1 MVTLHHLGRGSF
13 TKIWAKYNSSPNF
26 SAYNVLIPGSFFR
39 LRLTFLRI
47 ESCKDVNFQRTGL
60 ANISIDMQCLHN
72 LLLWFLGDRLCKMRE
87 TQNWDMLIYS
97 LSLIASM
104 YILSFPSIFCCSLPF
119 SYLFSYSP
127 FPPSLSPSL
136 SPSLPHSPSLP
147 PSLLLPLFPSLL
159 LSLSLSLSL
168 SPAWI
173 GGSLVVNMA
182 VRLANLTESQRDQ
195 IRRQIFREFCNVH
208 GLLFALLITV
218 WLYWH
223 KNTQHH
229 TMGHTRYGILAPGDI
244 FCSSTALSDD
254 KAQEVIDKALKE
266 SSIDIRNIVSVLT
279 GLMGSGKTCLLSR
292 IFNQPPPSVYTSTG
306 VAEQSRRGWLHHMG
320 SMSTSCSWQPF
331 SHENVLEFLALNFY
345 QRFVPGDRF
354 HEGNTSPTGAAPL
367 ALPAPATA
375 PSSPTSTPSTTSTSA
390 TAMLV
395 QTAATTPTAG
405 DYLSTQTAPQTAA
418 SMPALVAAQHASP
431 NLSSGHFSS
440 ATSTAA
446 TLPASKDA
454 LSTPTGS
461 PGLESS
467 SAATPHLQT
476 AAATIPAQ
484 KDTQPTQTADP
495 ILKSAPLSVPMSHL
509 QTDTA
514 MPDLKDGAFGFSHG
528 STCEL
533 SSHSYQC
540 LAQPG
545 MVPTGVAPIPLQA
558 SSTVALTPTSAAKAI
573 PSSDAPS
580 QTLASMPTPG
590 ASLSPQAASQSV
602 TAMPLQTAGPKIN
615 SALPRTSMSSQASS
629 QTAAIEK
636 ALPPSGMPHLQTAAT
651 RSPLTASSQIS
662 STLPSSPPNPKAAAT
677 KLAANASLPTQMSAP
692 NLNSAPS
699 SVATPHL
706 ETAASLAPPIACR
719 PPIASFK
726 LAESSISRS
735 VIKLVKAPKGSENPS
750 RLDLAHFTDTGGQPE
765 YMGSV
770 PSLIHHCDLAM
781 LTVNLKFDV
790 DEYPPVHYHEK
801 GRKYKRA
808 LPSQFSNRQI
818 IQKLAMTLQA
828 KRFAQREGQC
838 FRLLVVATHR
848 DCVPWH
854 VRLSSRV
861 RAYHKALTEIFLPAC
876 EKELI
881 RCSADEI
888 PFVLNLKEPDSTDLA
903 KLDLIRQKVS
913 DSGVGEVV
921 KTPGAFFIFEQVLR
935 EFAEKSGHILSIE
948 ECLRIGEELKMGPD
962 MVRSALIFF
971 HRQITFLYYHHVMP
985 NLVFTRP
992 QIPLDCMNSIVHF
1005 KYKLESGELMGVT
1018 EELATSVRDGI
1029 ITEEILSQ
1037 EHFSKCFVPGL
1048 YGPCDAID
1056 LLFHTFTLA
1065 PLSCEPQ
1072 QKTGSSPAVQTKPS
1086 TPVKREKR
1094 EYLMMCLRQ
1103 AIPEKKVTQ
1112 YIPVSSEIAPL
1123 VVQFTK
1129 NCVPLS
1135 CFGRTIS
1142 CLLAMYDWELSRAD
1156 NGSPKHLASNIVSL
1170 FDSQLP
1176 VEIILRDA
1184 TSHLE
1189 VHVLPDRGF
1198 TPDRLSEVFV
1208 QIHETV
1214 FSAIKQVFD
1223 RMQLT
1228 GIEITPAFV
1237 CPCSKS
1243 FKHSHVASL
1252 HTLAGSSDGFL
1263 RCSKTRRN
1271 AGRVKRKQT
1280 VVGHTPP
1287 ASLLP
1292 PAQPSSLSTSHPSTS
1307 HPSNPHPS
1315 TSPLSTSPLSTSH
1328 PSNPHPSTL
1337 RTKRRNS

>member
-1 MVTLHHLGRGSF
+1 MAFMLLVTF
-13 TKIWAKYNSSPNF
+13 ICP
-26 SAYNVLIPGSFFR
+26 
-39 LRLTFLRI
+39 
-47 ESCKDVNFQRTGL
+47 
-60 ANISIDMQCLHN
+60 
-72 LLLWFLGDRLCKMRE
+72 
-87 TQNWDMLIYS
+87 
-97 LSLIASM
+97 
-104 YILSFPSIFCCSLPF
+104 
-119 SYLFSYSP
+119 
-127 FPPSLSPSL
+127 
-136 SPSLPHSPSLP
+136 
-147 PSLLLPLFPSLL
+147 
-159 LSLSLSLSL
+159 
-168 SPAWI
+168 
-173 GGSLVVNMA
+173 
-182 VRLANLTESQRDQ
+182 
-195 IRRQIFREFCNVH
+195 
-208 GLLFALLITV
+208 
-218 WLYWH
+218 
-223 KNTQHH
+223 
-229 TMGHTRYGILAPGDI
+229 
-244 FCSSTALSDD
+244 STALSDG
-254 KAQEVIDKALKE
+254 KAQEVIDKALEE

-292 IFNQPPPSVYTSTG
+292 IFNQLPPSVYTSTG

-320 SMSTSCSWQPF
+320 SMSSSCSWQPF
-331 SHENVLEFLALNFY
+331 SHENVLEFVGQNFY
-345 QRFVPGDRF
+345 QGFVQAEIAR
-354 HEGNTSPTGAAPL
+354 ESLTSYTSSAGTAPL
-367 ALPAPATA
+367 ALPAPTTA
-375 PSSPTSTPSTTSTSA
+375 PSSLTSPTSTSSSTSA
-390 TAMLV
+390 AMLV

-405 DYLSTQTAPQTAA
+405 DYLPIQTAPQTAVTV
-418 SMPALVAAQHASP
+418 PAPVAAQHACP
-431 NLSSGHFSS
+431 NLSLGHSS
-440 ATSTAA
+440 AATPTAA

-454 LSTPTGS
+454 VSTPTGS

-467 SAATPHLQT
+467 LSAATPHLQT
-476 AAATIPAQ
+476 AAATMPAL
-484 KDTQPTQTADP
+484 KDAQPTQTADP
-495 ILKSAPLSVPMSHL
+495 ILESAPLSVAMSHL

-514 MPDLKDGAFGFSHG
+514 MPDIKDGAFGFSHG

-545 MVPTGVAPIPLQA
+545 MVPTGMAPIPLQA
-558 SSTVALTPTSAAKAI
+558 SSTGSSSVAPTPTSAATAM
-573 PSSDAPS
+573 PSSDAHS

-590 ASLSPQAASQSV
+590 ASLSPQAASQRA
-602 TAMPLQTAGPKIN
+602 TAMPLQPASPEIS
-615 SALPRTSMSSQASS
+615 SALPRTSMSPEASS

-636 ALPPSGMPHLQTAAT
+636 ALPSFPPSDMPHLQTAAT

-662 STLPSSPPNPKAAAT
+662 SALPSGPPNPKVAAT
-677 KLAANASLPTQMSAP
+677 TLAANASLPTEMSAP
-692 NLNSAPS
+692 NLNSVPP

-706 ETAASLAPPIACR
+706 ETAASLASPIACR

-935 EFAEKSGHILSIE
+935 ESAEKSGHILSID
-948 ECLRIGEELKMGPD
+948 ECLQIGEELKMGPD

-971 HRQITFLYYHHVMP
+971 HCQITFLYYHHVMP

-992 QIPLDCMNSIVHF
+992 QIPLDCMNSIVQF

-1029 ITEEILSQ
+1029 LTEEILSH
-1037 EHFSKCFVPGL
+1037 EHFSKCFFPGL
-1048 YGPCDAID
+1048 YGPRDAID

-1072 QKTGSSPAVQTKPS
+1072 QKTGSSPAIQTKPS

-1103 AIPEKKVTQ
+1103 AIPDKNVSR
-1112 YIPVSSEIAPL
+1112 YIPASKIAPL

-1142 CLLAMYDWELSRAD
+1142 CLLAMYDWKLSRAD
-1156 NGSPKHLASNIVSL
+1156 NGSPECLASNIVSL
-1170 FDSQLP
+1170 FDSQIP
-1176 VEIILRDA
+1176 VEILLRDA

-1198 TPDRLSEVFV
+1198 TPDRVSEVFV
-1208 QIHETV
+1208 QIRETV
-1214 FSAIKQVFD
+1214 FSAIKQVFN

-1243 FKHSHVASL
+1243 LKHSHVASL

-1263 RCSKTRRN
+1263 RCSKTGKN
-1271 AGRVKRKQT
+1271 TGT
-1280 VVGHTPP
+1280 VQKKHKLWLDTRHP
-1287 ASLLP
+1287 L
-1292 PAQPSSLSTSHPSTS
+1292 PSSLLLSRPSSPPPTNPPPPSPPATHPTPI
-1307 HPSNPHPS
+1307 HPPPP
-1315 TSPLSTSPLSTSH
+1315 SPLPPSPPPTHPPPPSPLPPSLPPPSPSPTH
-1328 PSNPHPSTL
+1328 PLPTQPPPPSPFPPSLPPTHQTPPSEPREEIAEPKDESSGIKSSPTEKTFREPVKEASEEAVTEKIKPTLPLLYEWKVHEKVGTEYLIFGTILLNDEDGSLLKTIQDDCHYKCDRINCNILCDWVRGKGRPVTWRVLIETL
-1337 RTKRRNS
+1337 RTCNLNELADKIQEETQ

>member
-1 MVTLHHLGRGSF
+1 
-13 TKIWAKYNSSPNF
+13 
-26 SAYNVLIPGSFFR
+26 
-39 LRLTFLRI
+39 
-47 ESCKDVNFQRTGL
+47 
-60 ANISIDMQCLHN
+60 
-72 LLLWFLGDRLCKMRE
+72 
-87 TQNWDMLIYS
+87 
-97 LSLIASM
+97 
-104 YILSFPSIFCCSLPF
+104 
-119 SYLFSYSP
+119 
-127 FPPSLSPSL
+127 
-136 SPSLPHSPSLP
+136 
-147 PSLLLPLFPSLL
+147 
-159 LSLSLSLSL
+159 
-168 SPAWI
+168 
-173 GGSLVVNMA
+173 
-182 VRLANLTESQRDQ
+182 
-195 IRRQIFREFCNVH
+195 
-208 GLLFALLITV
+208 
-218 WLYWH
+218 
-223 KNTQHH
+223 
-229 TMGHTRYGILAPGDI
+229 
-244 FCSSTALSDD
+244 
-254 KAQEVIDKALKE
+254 
-266 SSIDIRNIVSVLT
+266 
-279 GLMGSGKTCLLSR
+279 MGSGKMCLLSR

-306 VAEQSRRGWLHHMG
+306 VAEQSLRGWLHHMG
-320 SMSTSCSWQPF
+320 SMSSSCSWQPF
-331 SHENVLEFLALNFY
+331 SYENVLEFVGQHFY
-345 QRFVPGDRF
+345 QGFFQAEIAR
-354 HEGNTSPTGAAPL
+354 ESLTSHTSSAGTAPL
-367 ALPAPATA
+367 ALPAATTA
-375 PSSPTSTPSTTSTSA
+375 PSSLTSPTSTSSSTSA
-390 TAMLV
+390 ALLV

-405 DYLSTQTAPQTAA
+405 DYLPIQTAPQTAVT
-418 SMPALVAAQHASP
+418 MPALVATQHAEIISP
-431 NLSSGHFSS
+431 NLSSGHCS
-440 ATSTAA
+440 AATPTAA

-454 LSTPTGS
+454 VSTPTGS
-461 PGLESS
+461 LGLESS
-467 SAATPHLQT
+467 LSAATPHLQT
-476 AAATIPAQ
+476 AAATMPAQ
-484 KDTQPTQTADP
+484 NDAQPTQTADP
-495 ILKSAPLSVPMSHL
+495 ILESAPLSVAMSHL
-509 QTDTA
+509 QTDTS
-514 MPDLKDGAFGFSHG
+514 MPDIKDGAFGFSHG

-545 MVPTGVAPIPLQA
+545 MVPTGMAPIPLQA
-558 SSTVALTPTSAAKAI
+558 SSTESSSVAPTPTSAATAM

-590 ASLSPQAASQSV
+590 ASLSPQAASQRA
-602 TAMPLQTAGPKIN
+602 TAMPLQTASPEIS
-615 SALPRTSMSSQASS
+615 SALPRTSMSPEASS

-636 ALPPSGMPHLQTAAT
+636 ALPNFPPSDMPHLQTAAT

-662 STLPSSPPNPKAAAT
+662 SALPSGTPYPQAAAT
-677 KLAANASLPTQMSAP
+677 TLAANASLPTQTSAP

-706 ETAASLAPPIACR
+706 ETALAPPIACR
-719 PPIASFK
+719 PRFK

-848 DCVPWH
+848 DCVPLFT
-854 VRLSSRV
+854 RQSTRV

-935 EFAEKSGHILSIE
+935 EIAEKSGHILSID
-948 ECLRIGEELKMGPD
+948 ECLQIGEELKMVPD

-992 QIPLDCMNSIVHF
+992 QIPLHCMNSIVQF
-1005 KYKLESGELMGVT
+1005 KYKLESGEMMGVT

-1029 ITEEILSQ
+1029 LTEEILSH

-1048 YGPCDAID
+1048 YGPRDAID

-1065 PLSCEPQ
+1065 PLSREPQ

-1103 AIPEKKVTQ
+1103 AIPYKNLSRH
-1112 YIPVSSEIAPL
+1112 IPASKIAPL
-1123 VVQFTK
+1123 VVQFAK

-1142 CLLAMYDWELSRAD
+1142 CLLAMYDWKLSRAD
-1156 NGSPKHLASNIVSL
+1156 NGSPECLASNIVSL
-1170 FDSQLP
+1170 FDSQIP
-1176 VEIILRDA
+1176 VEILLRDA

-1198 TPDRLSEVFV
+1198 TPDRFPEVFL
-1208 QIHETV
+1208 QIRKTV

-1243 FKHSHVASL
+1243 LKDSHVASL

-1263 RCSKTRRN
+1263 RCSKTGKN
-1271 AGRVKRKQT
+1271 TGT
-1280 VVGHTPP
+1280 VQKKHKLWLDTRHPLP
-1287 ASLLP
+1287 SSLLP
-1292 PAQPSSLSTSHPSTS
+1292 SRPPSPPPTHPPPTHPPPTHPPPTYPTPTPIHPPPHSPPATHPPPT
-1307 HPSNPHPS
+1307 HPTPIHPPPP
-1315 TSPLSTSPLSTSH
+1315 SPLPHSPRPLSPPPTH
-1328 PSNPHPSTL
+1328 QTPPSEP
-1337 RTKRRNS
+1337 R

>member
-1 MVTLHHLGRGSF
+1 MAF
-13 TKIWAKYNSSPNF
+13 
-26 SAYNVLIPGSFFR
+26 
-39 LRLTFLRI
+39 
-47 ESCKDVNFQRTGL
+47 
-60 ANISIDMQCLHN
+60 
-72 LLLWFLGDRLCKMRE
+72 LLLVTFVC
-87 TQNWDMLIYS
+87 
-97 LSLIASM
+97 
-104 YILSFPSIFCCSLPF
+104 P
-119 SYLFSYSP
+119 
-127 FPPSLSPSL
+127 
-136 SPSLPHSPSLP
+136 
-147 PSLLLPLFPSLL
+147 
-159 LSLSLSLSL
+159 
-168 SPAWI
+168 
-173 GGSLVVNMA
+173 
-182 VRLANLTESQRDQ
+182 
-195 IRRQIFREFCNVH
+195 
-208 GLLFALLITV
+208 
-218 WLYWH
+218 
-223 KNTQHH
+223 
-229 TMGHTRYGILAPGDI
+229 
-244 FCSSTALSDD
+244 STALSDD
-254 KAQEVIDKALKE
+254 KAQEAIDKALEE

-292 IFNQPPPSVYTSTG
+292 ILNQPPPSVYTSTG
-306 VAEQSRRGWLHHMG
+306 VAEQSLRGWLHHMG
-320 SMSTSCSWQPF
+320 SISSSCSWQPF
-331 SHENVLEFLALNFY
+331 SHENVLEFVGQHFY
-345 QRFVPGDRF
+345 QGFVQAEIAR
-354 HEGNTSPTGAAPL
+354 ESLTSHTSSAGTAPL
-367 ALPAPATA
+367 ALPAATTA
-375 PSSPTSTPSTTSTSA
+375 PSSLTSPTSTSSSTSA
-390 TAMLV
+390 ALLV
-395 QTAATTPTAG
+395 QTATTPTAG
-405 DYLSTQTAPQTAA
+405 DYLPIQTAPQTAVT
-418 SMPALVAAQHASP
+418 MPALVAAQHACP
-431 NLSSGHFSS
+431 NLSLGHSS
-440 ATSTAA
+440 AATPTAA

-454 LSTPTGS
+454 VSTPTCS

-467 SAATPHLQT
+467 LSAATPHLQT
-476 AAATIPAQ
+476 AAATMPAQ
-484 KDTQPTQTADP
+484 NDAQPTQTADP
-495 ILKSAPLSVPMSHL
+495 ILKSAPFSVAMSHL

-514 MPDLKDGAFGFSHG
+514 VPDIKDGAFGFSQG

-545 MVPTGVAPIPLQA
+545 MVPTGMAPIPLQA
-558 SSTVALTPTSAAKAI
+558 SSTESSSVAPTPTSAATAM
-573 PSSDAPS
+573 PSSDAPC

-590 ASLSPQAASQSV
+590 ASLSPQEASQRA
-602 TAMPLQTAGPKIN
+602 TAMPLQPASPEIS
-615 SALPRTSMSSQASS
+615 SALPRTSMSPEASS

-636 ALPPSGMPHLQTAAT
+636 ALPSFPPSGMPHLQTAAT

-662 STLPSSPPNPKAAAT
+662 SALLSGPPNPKAAAT
-677 KLAANASLPTQMSAP
+677 TLAANASLPTEMSAP

-699 SVATPHL
+699 SVVTPHL
-706 ETAASLAPPIACR
+706 ETAASLASPIACR
-719 PPIASFK
+719 PRFK

-765 YMGSV
+765 YMESV

-848 DCVPWH
+848 DRVPLFT
-854 VRLSSRV
+854 RQSTRV

-881 RCSADEI
+881 CCSADEI

-913 DSGVGEVV
+913 ESEVGEVV

-935 EFAEKSGHILSIE
+935 EFAEKSGHILSID
-948 ECLRIGEELKMGPD
+948 ECLQIGEELKMGPD

-992 QIPLDCMNSIVHF
+992 QIPLDCMNSIVQF
-1005 KYKLESGELMGVT
+1005 KYKLESGEMMGVT

-1029 ITEEILSQ
+1029 LTEEILSH

-1048 YGPCDAID
+1048 YGPRDAID

-1103 AIPEKKVTQ
+1103 AIPDKNVSR
-1112 YIPVSSEIAPL
+1112 YIPASKIAPL

-1142 CLLAMYDWELSRAD
+1142 CLLAMYDWKLSRAD
-1156 NGSPKHLASNIVSL
+1156 NGSPECLASNIVSL
-1170 FDSQLP
+1170 FDSQIP
-1176 VEIILRDA
+1176 VEILLRDA

-1198 TPDRLSEVFV
+1198 TPDRFPEVFL
-1208 QIHETV
+1208 QIRETV
-1214 FSAIKQVFD
+1214 FSAIKQVFG

-1243 FKHSHVASL
+1243 LKDSHVASL
-1252 HTLAGSSDGFL
+1252 HTLARSSDGFL
-1263 RCSKTRRN
+1263 RCSKTGKN
-1271 AGRVKRKQT
+1271 TGT
-1280 VVGHTPP
+1280 VQKKHQLWLDTRHPLP
-1287 ASLLP
+1287 SSLLP
-1292 PAQPSSLSTSHPSTS
+1292 SRPPSPPPTH
-1307 HPSNPHPS
+1307 PHPTHPPPTHPPPPATHPPPTHPPPPS
-1315 TSPLSTSPLSTSH
+1315 PPATHPPPTHPTPIHPPPPSPLPHSPRPPSPPPTH
-1328 PSNPHPSTL
+1328 PPSEPREEIAEPKDESSDIKSSPTEKTFREPVKEASEEPVTEKIKPTLPLLYNWKVHEKVGTEYLIFGTILLNDEDGSLLKTIQDDCHYKCDRINCNILCDWVRGKGIPVTWRVLIETL
-1337 RTKRRNS
+1337 RTCNLNEIADKIQEKTQ